1 PGPERSPAGLGC
13 GRLTVSAPTTVL
25 TAHDR
30 TRLELTAW
38 PDTQPGVLRSN
49 AGSYYFLAAG
59 AVPGQ
64 FGRQHQTVTSGT
76 LDDPVLHGIV
86 ARSSIEGLPAGF
98 TYAGAG
104 QVWRDPRTGTIGL
117 ARLDLPSFT
126 ATFLG
131 TILRPAVTFE
141 QADRLD
147 ATVDVGTPSLVARNG
162 FLYIYFS
169 DFGLT
174 GSGLLAT
181 SLSIARTP
189 LAAAVAAAQSGHVT
203 SWAKYRDAAWLG
215 GQGEFAGELAPGSP
229 VMWEPSAA
237 YDPALS
243 RFVVVAPVSRSRVVL
258 TQSADA
264 VTGWSGQQIL
274 WDDPG
279 RFDAYPIIVGMGAD
293 PAVPGATFY
302 VYYLQWPSAD
312 GQDWS
317 RAVQLRRTVTCLS

>member
-1 PGPERSPAGLGC
+1 MPTLHSAMQRWPRRRRAAITSACAVLALTLTLAVIAAAGNEPGPERSPVGLGC
-13 GRLTVSAPTTVL
+13 GRLSVSAPTTVL
-25 TAHDR
+25 TAYDR

-104 QVWRDPRTGTIGL
+104 QVWRDPRTGTVLQVVHLERQTAPGRPLSFWTEIGL
-117 ARLDLPSFT
+117 VRLDLPSFT

-147 ATVDVGTPSLVARNG
+147 ATVDVGTPSLARRSRPRLPPRRAG
-162 FLYIYFS
+162 TS
-169 DFGLT
+169 RAGQST
-174 GSGLLAT
+174 VTRRGWAARVSSPAT
-181 SLSIARTP
+181 S
-189 LAAAVAAAQSGHVT
+189 H
-203 SWAKYRDAAWLG
+203 
-215 GQGEFAGELAPGSP
+215 
-229 VMWEPSAA
+229 
-237 YDPALS
+237 PAH
-243 RFVVVAPVSRSRVVL
+243 R
-258 TQSADA
+258 
-264 VTGWSGQQIL
+264 
-274 WDDPG
+274 
-279 RFDAYPIIVGMGAD
+279 
-293 PAVPGATFY
+293 
-302 VYYLQWPSAD
+302 
-312 GQDWS
+312 
-317 RAVQLRRTVTCLS
+317 